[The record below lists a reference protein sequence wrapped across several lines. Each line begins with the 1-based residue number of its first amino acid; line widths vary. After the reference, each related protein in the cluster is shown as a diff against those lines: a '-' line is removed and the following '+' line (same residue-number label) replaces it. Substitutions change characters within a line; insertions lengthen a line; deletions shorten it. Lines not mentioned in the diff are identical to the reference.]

1 MTAIISPE
9 ETMVHAQEAAEARA
23 SGDLGETMKL
33 EYESATQ
40 PPIDLTVS
48 VAEPSVDSAKVAA
61 IFKPAEPFA

>member
-1 MTAIISPE
+1 MTGIISPE
-9 ETMVHAQEAAEARA
+9 ETMIHAQEAAEARA

-48 VAEPSVDSAKVAA
+48 VAEPVDSAKVAA
-61 IFKPAEPFA
+61 IFKPADPFA